1 VAALGVPPP
10 VEPAWLNWFG
20 PIPPATAKR
29 ILCDSDI
36 WRIVLDPTTGLP
48 LDVGRAHRLV
58 PYWIRRALYARD
70 RGCRWPGCST
80 PAPWT
85 DAHHLRHWHDGGV
98 TRVEDLLLLCRYH
111 HVCVHEGRWRIHLDP
126 ATGQVSVTR
135 PDGTPHDLAPTRPW
149 TTPTTQA
156 DHPPETGADDPPDTS

>member
-1 VAALGVPPP
+1 MRPQVGILVPPQMLLYGADGGDPHTRMQVPYDTDTAAPDVGHLLDSEGEGAPAEPSTALGVPPP

-20 PIPPATAKR
+20 PIPPAPAKR

-58 PYWIRRALYARD
+58 PYWMRKALYTRD

-80 PAPWT
+80 PAPWC
-85 DAHHLRHWHDGGV
+85 DAHHLHEWLRGGV
-98 TRVEDLLLLCRYH
+98 T
-111 HVCVHEGRWRIHLDP
+111 
-126 ATGQVSVTR
+126 
-135 PDGTPHDLAPTRPW
+135 
-149 TTPTTQA
+149 
-156 DHPPETGADDPPDTS
+156 